1 MINTGKRTSIRS
13 NVTREEKKRN
23 APQRTPEQERRNAQA
38 RIRRAKKQE
47 AEMAAT
53 MAIIIAEREER
64 MARGEAM

>member
-13 NVTREEKKRN
+13 NATREEKKRN

-38 RIRRAKKQE
+38 RIRRAQRQE
-47 AEMAAT
+47 AKMAAT

-64 MARGEAM
+64 LARGESM